1 MHGHAH
7 SHDHPHGHGHG
18 HPHGGPH
25 HGHDHAPRDMGPAFL
40 IGLALNA
47 GFVAAEA
54 VWGLR
59 AGSTALLAD
68 AGHNLGDVL
77 ALVAAYAAQRM
88 ARRPPSPRF
97 TYGLRSTTIWA
108 ALGNAVV
115 LLVVTGA
122 VAAEA
127 LRRLFEPAPVAG
139 GVVMALAALGVLING
154 VTALLFASGR
164 RGDLNLRGAFQ
175 HMLAD
180 ALVSAG
186 VVVAGGLILLTGWT
200 WLDPATSLVVS
211 AVIVWGTWGLLR
223 ESAGLALAGV
233 PAGLDLAEVRG
244 VLEAL
249 PGVARVHDLHVWAM
263 STTET
268 ALTCHLVTPA
278 GHPGDPFLLD
288 AAGGLRRRFGIGHAT
303 LQIEIDAACACPLD
317 GAESA

>member
-7 SHDHPHGHGHG
+7 PHPHAHDAA
-18 HPHGGPH
+18 
-25 HGHDHAPRDMGPAFL
+25 HGHDHGHAGHSHAPKDMGAAFL
-40 IGLALNA
+40 VGLVLNA
-47 GFVAAEA
+47 GFVAAEG
-54 VWGLR
+54 VWGLK

-77 ALVAAYAAQRM
+77 ALVAAYAASRM
-88 ARRPPSPRF
+88 ARRPPSARF

-122 VAAEA
+122 VVAEA

-154 VTALLFASGR
+154 ATALLFASGR
-164 RGDLNLRGAFQ
+164 RGDLNVRGAFQ

-186 VVVAGGLILLTGWT
+186 VVLAGGLILLTGWT

-244 VLEAL
+244 ELQGL

-278 GHPGDPFLLD
+278 GHPGDPFLLET
-288 AAGGLRRRFGIGHAT
+288 ANGLKRRFGIGHAT
-303 LQIEIDAACACPLD
+303 LQIETDAACACPLD
-317 GAESA
+317 RGESA

>member
-1 MHGHAH
+1 MHAH
-7 SHDHPHGHGHG
+7 SHSHDAGHSHGHG
-18 HPHGGPH
+18 H
-25 HGHDHAPRDMGPAFL
+25 HGHDHAPPRDMSLAFAL
-40 IGLALNA
+40 GLALNA
-47 GFVAAEA
+47 AFVAVEA
-54 VWGLR
+54 VYGFG

-77 ALVAAYAAQRM
+77 ALGAAFAAARM
-88 ARRPPSPRF
+88 ARRPPSARF

-122 VAAEA
+122 VVAEA
-127 LRRLFEPAPVAG
+127 VRRLFMPEPVGG
-139 GVVMALAALGVLING
+139 GVVMALAALGIVVNG
-154 VTALLFASGR
+154 GTALLFASGR
-164 RGDLNLRGAFQ
+164 KGDVNVRAAFQ

-186 VVVAGGLILLTGWT
+186 VVVAGGLIMLTRWS
-200 WLDPATSLVVS
+200 WIDPAASLVVS

-233 PAGLDLAEVRG
+233 PAGVELDAVRRF
-244 VLEAL
+244 LEGL
-249 PGVARVHDLHVWAM
+249 PGVTRVHDLHVWAM

-278 GHPGDPFLLD
+278 GHPGDGFLHD
-288 AAGGLRRRFGIGHAT
+288 AAHALEHRFAIGHAT
-303 LQIEIDAACACPLD
+303 LQLELDAACACPL
-317 GAESA
+317 ESAEAA